1 MRQDPPANPKR
12 RQVGGRENTEFC
24 QQWARRDG
32 RFYFFP
38 VAGSHPECV
47 CLPPA
52 SDNNMNHLYFLLHGV
67 SRLPAGDGRNLACF
81 SIWGT
86 CADRGRAALPWRSRD
101 LPSGLL
107 ILIGCRAPWAASS
120 GGLCPPTVP
129 TVAPTLVLVCS
140 RRREKC
146 TRAWVTRTTEVHCL
160 PVLGDRNPKPGYRQ
174 GWFLPR
180 AVFQAPLPASGSLL
194 AIWGA
199 RGLVEA
205 SSSSPS

>member
-1 MRQDPPANPKR
+1 
-12 RQVGGRENTEFC
+12 
-24 QQWARRDG
+24 
-32 RFYFFP
+32 
-38 VAGSHPECV
+38 
-47 CLPPA
+47 
-52 SDNNMNHLYFLLHGV
+52 MNHLYFLLHGV

-86 CADRGRAALPWRSRD
+86 CADRGRAPLPWRSRD

-140 RRREKC
+140 RRGEKC

-160 PVLGDRNPKPGYRQ
+160 PVWRIETQSQ
-174 GWFLPR
+174 GIGR
-180 AVFQAPLPASGSLL
+180 AGFS
-194 AIWGA
+194 
-199 RGLVEA
+199 RGLCSRPLCQPPAACWQFGAPVGSWKHHPHPRLDLPMA
-205 SSSSPS
+205 RSLCPCLCPNFPS